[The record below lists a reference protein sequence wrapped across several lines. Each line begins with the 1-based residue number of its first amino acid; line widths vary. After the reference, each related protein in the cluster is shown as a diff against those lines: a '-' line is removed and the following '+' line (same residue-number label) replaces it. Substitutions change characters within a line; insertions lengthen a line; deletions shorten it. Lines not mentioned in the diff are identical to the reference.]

1 MDLSDFTK
9 TTRYMPD
16 EVVYLDKASNTTQ
29 IAKVVETTWTPSNN
43 SLSVYTFC
51 LRENH
56 EDYQNKVN
64 GEEQKIMQKWFTEL
78 GYDEDTHIIRDWI
91 IKDKYKIEEEEQ
103 IQNLE
108 VHRDNIDP
116 ELSDDLDENTS
127 NQGDKSPFST
137 KSD

>member
-9 TTRYMPD
+9 TTKYMPD

-64 GEEQKIMQKWFTEL
+64 AEEQKIMQKWFTEL

-103 IQNLE
+103 IQNWLKPNAPDVVDPTE
-108 VHRDNIDP
+108 VEEI
-116 ELSDDLDENTS
+116 
-127 NQGDKSPFST
+127 
-137 KSD
+137 